1 MRTSGAFF
9 EGASDFAPEFSTH
22 CREHFTGDLMRRR
35 KDPSAWFQQVL
46 KVSED
51 PAASDWLKEALVQ
64 SINRDPADAAKD
76 AEILCRIL
84 QLRSAAIL
92 PMPKATTAAGK

>member
-1 MRTSGAFF
+1 
-9 EGASDFAPEFSTH
+9 
-22 CREHFTGDLMRRR
+22 MRRR

-46 KVSED
+46 RVSED
-51 PAASDWLKEALVQ
+51 PAASDWLKTAILQ

-76 AEILCRIL
+76 AETLCRIL

-92 PMPKATTAAGK
+92 QMPKAATSAGK